1 MTTFAR
7 WGDPADAVTLPEPVR
22 QLLASALKL
31 AAPRPGAARPALP
44 PTTLTA
50 DVLSALRDACADV
63 DDGEPARLAHA
74 AGKSTVD
81 LLDLRAGHAADAP
94 DAVVRPAGHDEI
106 VAVLR
111 VATRHRIAVVPFGGG
126 TSVVGGLRAAR
137 AGFAGVVALD
147 LTRLDRLVGV
157 DATSRTAT
165 LQAGV
170 RGPHAE
176 EMLAAAGFTLGHHP
190 QSYQYATLGG
200 YAATRSS
207 GQASAGYGRFDQLVL
222 GLRAATPAGTLDV
235 GRAPQSAAGPDL
247 RQLLLGSEGAFGV
260 ITELT
265 LQVRPVPAARH
276 YAGWAFPSFADGCRA
291 VRALAQDGPV
301 PTVVRLSDEMETATN
316 AAVDSTMDTGGGVV
330 AVIGLEGTG
339 ADVAARESIV
349 DERLRAAGG
358 KPLGE
363 APGRA
368 WLAGRYR
375 GPYLRDALL
384 DAGALVETLETAAFW
399 HRIPQT
405 YAAVRDALTGSLTG
419 LGTPPIVMCHVSHVY
434 PAGASLYFTVIAAQ
448 TDDPTAQW
456 RTAKA
461 AASDAIVAS
470 GATISH
476 HHGVGTDH
484 RAWYAK
490 EIGPVGAAM
499 LRAVKDAVDPAG
511 ILNPGI
517 LLP

>member
-1 MTTFAR
+1 MSTFAH
-7 WGDPADAVTLPEPVR
+7 WGDPSDAVALPESVRRLLGAALKPRADAAPPKPQPATLTGEH
-22 QLLASALKL
+22 L
-31 AAPRPGAARPALP
+31 AAMRR
-44 PTTLTA
+44 
-50 DVLSALRDACADV
+50 VCSEV
-63 DDGEPARLAHA
+63 DDGDAARLGHA
-74 AGKSTVD
+74 AGMSTVD
-81 LLDLRAGHAADAP
+81 LLALRAGDVTTAP
-94 DAVVRPAGHDEI
+94 DAVLRPAGHDE
-106 VAVLR
+106 VLAVLR
-111 VATRHRIAVVPFGGG
+111 AASEHRIAVVPFGGG

-147 LTRLDRLVGV
+147 LTRLDRLVGI

-165 LQAGV
+165 FQPGV
-170 RGPHAE
+170 RGPRAE
-176 EMLAAAGFTLGHHP
+176 ELLAGHGFTLGHHP
-190 QSYQYATLGG
+190 QSFHYATLGG
-200 YAATRSS
+200 FAATRSS

-222 GLRAATPAGTLDV
+222 ALRAATPRGTLV
-235 GRAPQSAAGPDL
+235 AGRAPQSAAGPDL
-247 RQLLLGSEGAFGV
+247 RQMLLGSEGAFGV

-265 LQVRPVPAARH
+265 VQVRPVPATRR

-316 AAVDSTMDTGGGVV
+316 AAVDPAMDGRGAV
-330 AVIGLEGTG
+330 AVVGFEGTAG
-339 ADVAARESIV
+339 DVSAREAGAG
-349 DERLRAAGG
+349 ERLRAAGG
-358 KPLGE
+358 TPLGE
-363 APGRA
+363 GPGVA

-384 DAGALVETLETAAFW
+384 DEGALVETLETATFW
-399 HRIPQT
+399 HRLPQT
-405 YAAVRDALTGSLTG
+405 YSAVRAALVDTLTG

-434 PAGASLYFTVIAAQ
+434 PAGASLYFTVVAGQAE
-448 TDDPTAQW
+448 DPVTQW

-461 AASDAIVAS
+461 AASDAIVAT

-484 RAWYAK
+484 LAWYAE
-490 EIGPVGAAM
+490 EIGPVGVAV